1 MVWKDR
7 VTFYDRNTGGLG
19 DFAFEF
25 GGEWFN
31 ED

>member
-1 MVWKDR
+1 MVRKNR
-7 VTFYDRNTGGLG
+7 VTVYDRDAGGVG